1 MRIITSVL
9 LVLGCTLSAGA
20 QQTVRYIVQ
29 LQNPPV
35 LASHGNRAALSR
47 IEREHSD
54 FEARAIATGM
64 TVIRHLTVAA
74 NVVIVEGPAGNEGA
88 LRGMSGVKRAFKER
102 RYQQHFDASIPLHQI
117 DSAWAAIPGATY
129 SASNPTA
136 WNIAG
141 QGVKIGLIDTG
152 IDPTHPSFQAP
163 NMVAPAGFPKWN
175 TSLSGSNQP
184 LTSGKI
190 IVARSYGAWTAQD
203 VDGHGSA
210 VASVAAGVPLSS
222 SVGPSGMTLS
232 GVAPAAW
239 LGIYDV
245 DSSHTGSYS
254 DSDILSALDD
264 CAADSMDVVSMSFG
278 APDYGGSLD
287 PENQL
292 YDEVFTTLRSNGVV
306 LVASAGNDGPDM
318 PTIASPAVDPG
329 VIAAG
334 AQQSSTVYT
343 GPTVSSTD
351 GTSYSAVAADNNT
364 GTTQALTAQ
373 LVSVTAWDSSGL
385 GCTALPAGV
394 ASGKILLIQRGTCY
408 FSVKVQNARTAGAAA
423 VIVYNQAVESDGT
436 GGDYLIA
443 MDLTMSD
450 AATELTASQLTAIAN
465 LPALFVS
472 YANGQTLLGS
482 VGASG
487 SYTVTANFGFGA
499 GDTHQLA
506 DFSSRGPDADLA
518 IKPDIVAAGQSVVTA
533 WCTNT
538 SLDSASG
545 NNACDPFGFALM
557 DGTSFSAPLTAGA
570 AALVR
575 SARPGLT
582 GDDYRSLIVN
592 SASPM
597 LDDNGNTMPVQAA
610 GAGSLNVLQA
620 VKSTVTANPVS
631 LSFGAAG
638 SSVPT
643 SQQLTL
649 KNVGTATTTYNLT
662 FEGVSTSTIAGS
674 PVTLTSGAT
683 VYMPFPNLALGD
695 YLGFSNQAPVLW
707 THAVTLASGA
717 AETVTVQAPPVRA
730 TPGTYQ
736 GFIDVTPSGS
746 SVPEARIP
754 WWFAVPAAA
763 PTAIAFDPSN
773 SNSIYSP
780 LYLTYDPSTGYYDA
794 TLAVRFVDS
803 TGVTFN
809 APGSINVAAL
819 SGYAVVSTIA
829 QANSQQT
836 CENACTNVVF
846 PNVWLITI
854 SASQNSNLGDTSVFQ
869 ITCGNLTRE
878 FMVMVE

>member
-1 MRIITSVL
+1 MRIITSIL
-9 LVLGCTLSAGA
+9 LLLGFTLSAGA

-35 LASHGNRAALSR
+35 LASHGDKAALSR
-47 IEREHSD
+47 IEQEHSD
-54 FEARAIATGM
+54 FEARAVAAGF

-74 NVVIVEGPAGNEGA
+74 NVVIIEGPAGHDSA
-88 LRGMSGVKRAFKER
+88 LRGMTGVKRAFAERHYKE
-102 RYQQHFDASIPLHQI
+102 HFDASIPLHQI

-141 QGVKIGLIDTG
+141 QGVKIGMVDTG

-163 NMVAPAGFPKWN
+163 NMTAPSGFPKWSTN
-175 TSLSGSNQP
+175 VTGNQA

-264 CAADSMDVVSMSFG
+264 CASDGMDVISMSFG
-278 APDYGGSLD
+278 GPDYGGSLD

-306 LVASAGNDGPDM
+306 LVASAGNDGPDID
-318 PTIASPAVDPG
+318 TVAAPAVDPG

-334 AQQSSTVYT
+334 AQQSTTINNYN
-343 GPTVSSTD
+343 PTVTPTGGASL
-351 GTSYSAVAADNNT
+351 YALAANNNT
-364 GTTQALTAQ
+364 GTTQALTAP
-373 LVSVTAWDSSGL
+373 LVSVTTWDSTGL
-385 GCTALPAGV
+385 GCGTAKAGV
-394 ASGKILLIQRGTCY
+394 ASGKILLIQRGTCN
-408 FSVKVQNARTAGAAA
+408 FSVKALYAQTAGAVAL
-423 VIVYNQAVESDGT
+423 IVYNQAVESDGS
-436 GGDYLIA
+436 GGNYLVP
-443 MDLTMSD
+443 MDFTMMNTTTALTP
-450 AATELTASQLTAIAN
+450 SQLATIAN
-465 LPALFVS
+465 LPALFIA
-472 YANGQTLLGS
+472 YGDGGTLLNGIGS
-482 VGASG
+482 SG
-487 SYTVTANFGFGA
+487 SYMVTANFGLGT
-499 GDTHQLA
+499 GDSRQLA
-506 DFSSRGPDADLA
+506 YFTSLGPDADLT
-518 IKPDIVAAGQSVVTA
+518 IKPDLVAAGQSVVTA

-557 DGTSFSAPLTAGA
+557 DGTSFSAPLTAGSV
-570 AALVR
+570 ALVK

-582 GDDYRSLIVN
+582 ADDYRSLIVN
-592 SASPM
+592 GASPM
-597 LDDNGNTMPVQAA
+597 LDDSGNTMPVQYA
-610 GAGSLNVLQA
+610 GAGSLDVLRA
-620 VKSTVTANPVS
+620 VQSTVAAYPVS

-638 SSVPT
+638 SSVAT

-649 KNVGTATTTYNLT
+649 KNVGTATTTYNLS
-662 FEGVSTSTIAGS
+662 FEGVSTSSITGS
-674 PVTLTSGAT
+674 PATLPSGAT
-683 VYMPFPNLALGD
+683 VYMPLPNLALGD
-695 YLGFSNQAPVLW
+695 YLGLSNQAPVLY

-717 AETVTVQAPPVRA
+717 ATTVTVQAPPVRA

-736 GFIDVTPSGS
+736 GFIDVTASGS

-754 WWFAVPAAA
+754 WWFAVPASA
-763 PTAIAFDPSN
+763 PTAIAVDSSDGLPV
-773 SNSIYSP
+773 
-780 LYLTYDPSTGYYDA
+780 YLTYDPSTGYYDGM
-794 TLAVRFVDS
+794 LAVRFVDS
-803 TGVTFN
+803 TGVTFA
-809 APGSINVAAL
+809 APGTMSVTVL
-819 SGYAVVSTIA
+819 SGYAVVTTIA
-829 QANSQQT
+829 QADSTQT
-836 CENACTNVVF
+836 CEAACTDVLF
-846 PNVWLITI
+846 PNVWLITVA
-854 SASQNSNLGDTSVFQ
+854 ASSNSNSGDTSTFQ
-869 ITCGNLTRE
+869 ITCGNLTRSFE
-878 FMVMVE
+878 AMVQ